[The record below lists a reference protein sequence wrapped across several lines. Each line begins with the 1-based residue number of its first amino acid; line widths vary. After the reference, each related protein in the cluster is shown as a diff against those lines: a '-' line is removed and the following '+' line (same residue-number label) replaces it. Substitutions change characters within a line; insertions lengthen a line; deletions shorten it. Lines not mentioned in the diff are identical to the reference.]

1 MKKIYDKNIWTNF
14 NKNILFHLCCD
25 IAVSISGDKKERL
38 ARAAEPRR
46 KVSSHL
52 VVEQREVR
60 FLTRLNAFSV
70 TPRT

>member
-1 MKKIYDKNIWTNF
+1 MTNF
-14 NKNILFHLCCD
+14 NKNILSHLCCD
-25 IAVSISGDKKERL
+25 IAVRISGDRKERL
-38 ARAAEPRR
+38 ASAAEPRR